1 MAETIVQ
8 RKLAKLIQ
16 REVGEIIDRGKF
28 FPGAML
34 TVSVVRV
41 TRDLSIAKL
50 YVSSFPEQKL
60 DPAVKLLNEESW
72 NIRKQLAQ
80 RIRNKVRKIPELRF
94 FGDDTLQEANRIEKL
109 LNNVLPKD
117 KKDSNDPSFTD

>member
-28 FPGAML
+28 FSDAML
-34 TVSVVRV
+34 TVSVVRI

-60 DPAVKLLNEESW
+60 DPAVK
-72 NIRKQLAQ
+72 
-80 RIRNKVRKIPELRF
+80 P
-94 FGDDTLQEANRIEKL
+94 
-109 LNNVLPKD
+109 
-117 KKDSNDPSFTD
+117 

>member
-8 RKLAKLIQ
+8 RKIAKLIQ
-16 REVGEIIDRGKF
+16 REVGEIMDRGKF

-34 TVSVVRV
+34 TLSVVRI

-50 YVSSFPEQKL
+50 YVSSLPEQKL
-60 DPAVKLLNEESW
+60 DSAVQTLNEEAW
-72 NIRKQLAQ
+72 QIRKLLAQ

-94 FGDDTLQEANRIEKL
+94 FGDDTLQEVDRIEKL
-109 LNNVLPKD
+109 LDEVINE
-117 KKDSNDPSFTD
+117 DSESKS